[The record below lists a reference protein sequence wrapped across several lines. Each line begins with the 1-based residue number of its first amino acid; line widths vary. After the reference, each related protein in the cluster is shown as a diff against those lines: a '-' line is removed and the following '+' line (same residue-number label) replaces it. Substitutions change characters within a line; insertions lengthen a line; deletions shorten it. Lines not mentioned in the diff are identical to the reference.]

1 MQIFLGDFE
10 IVQIASRIKPA
21 LLSRLNSNYGL
32 HLGGDGDADAV
43 LAGSSPVSIM
53 AGDER

>member
-1 MQIFLGDFE
+1 MQIFLGDSE

-21 LLSRLNSNYGL
+21 LFSRLNSNYGL
-32 HLGGDGDADAV
+32 HLGGDGNAV
-43 LAGSSPVSIM
+43 LAGSTPVSIM